1 MQHRFFPVA
10 DSRHQWPR
18 RRTVP
23 SVLGA
28 GRAWRAGSVALL
40 AAAIAAVGMLS
51 TAAASASTLA
61 SGAHASVTG
70 CAQHPGACGFPDA
83 ANTGVPAG
91 MALKRV
97 PGQVSGGR
105 GWHWDPRGWV
115 EVTGDG
121 AVLRGLSIRGDVNI
135 TASDVTIADDR
146 IVSGGPNS
154 FGISLRHTRNVTVRR
169 CTIHGGGPA
178 SGRLMVGVKDILG
191 NSAGTRVLG
200 NNIYYASTGVHM
212 SDGLIRGNYI
222 HDMGYRP
229 GDHLN
234 GISSNGGSTALLTIQ
249 HNTILNRFGQ
259 TDAVSL
265 FQDFGRQGNRVIT
278 GNLLAGGGYTI
289 YAGGGK
295 QGTPPPFKIRITNNR
310 ISTVYYPA
318 GGKYGPLA
326 YYTPGHGN
334 SWSGNVW
341 DSTGQAIPLP
351 S

>member
-1 MQHRFFPVA
+1 MQDRIFPGTE
-10 DSRHQWPR
+10 SRHQRPR
-18 RRTVP
+18 RTIAP
-23 SVLGA
+23 CLL
-28 GRAWRAGSVALL
+28 AGSAALL
-40 AAAIAAVGMLS
+40 AVAAAAAGTLS
-51 TAAASASTLA
+51 TASASASTLA
-61 SGAHASVTG
+61 AGAHASVTG

-115 EVTGDG
+115 DVTGHG

-135 TASDVTIADDR
+135 TASGVTIADDR
-146 IVSGGPNS
+146 IVSHGPDS
-154 FGISLRHTRNVTVRR
+154 FGISLRHTRNVTVKR
-169 CTIHGGGPA
+169 CTIHGAGPA

-191 NSAGTRVLG
+191 NSAGTRVLD
-200 NNIYYASTGVHM
+200 NDIYYASTGVHM
-212 SDGLIRGNYI
+212 SAGLIRGNYI

-234 GISSNGGSTALLTIQ
+234 GISSNGGITRLLTIT

-289 YAGGGK
+289 YAGGRHGA
-295 QGTPPPFKIRITNNR
+295 PPPVKIRITNNR
-310 ISTVYYPA
+310 ISTLYYPA
-318 GGKYGPLA
+318 GGKYGPVA

-334 SWSGNVW
+334 SWAGNVW
-341 DSTGQAIPLP
+341 DSTGRAIPPP